1 MLCGVDITRL
11 FLIEDHRMVADV
23 LTSSLAAVPWIRVV
37 GTRATSDPTLRSA
50 LITQQPDVVTVELE
64 SLTDVRERIRIWRE
78 AAPRARFV
86 ALTASR
92 DRDLAVCAAHAGIDT
107 WIPKESSLDDL
118 LDRVRGA
125 RAGHAWY
132 PPELLAVLFD
142 RLRRDGATPHR
153 PASSPLDVLSERER
167 EVLVAMVDG
176 DRSDQIAARL
186 QLSRNTVRTH
196 TRNLFRKLKVHSGL
210 EVVKIARAAGIEP
223 HGEAPLWKGE
233 TP

>member
-1 MLCGVDITRL
+1 MDTTRL

-23 LTSSLAAVPWIRVV
+23 LTSSLATVPWIRVV
-37 GTRATSDPTLRSA
+37 GTRPAADPALRSELA
-50 LITQQPDVVTVELE
+50 AQQPDVVTVELQ
-64 SLTDVRERIRIWRE
+64 SLTDVRERISTWRE
-78 AAPRARFV
+78 AAPAARFV

-92 DRDLAVCAAHAGIDT
+92 DRDLAVAAAYAGIDT
-107 WIPKESSLDDL
+107 WIPKESSLADL

-132 PPELLAVLFD
+132 PPELLAALFD
-142 RLRRDGATPHR
+142 RLRRDGAAPHR
-153 PASSPLDVLSERER
+153 SGSNPLDVLSERER
-167 EVLVAMVDG
+167 EVLIAMVDG

-186 QLSRNTVRTH
+186 QLSRHTVRTH

-223 HGEAPLWKGE
+223 TGQTPARKGE
-233 TP
+233 LP

>member
-1 MLCGVDITRL
+1 MDITRL
-11 FLIEDHRMVADV
+11 FLIEDHLMVADV
-23 LTSSLAAVPWIRVV
+23 LTSSLATVPWLRVV
-37 GTRATSDPTLRSA
+37 GTRSATDPALRPALSA
-50 LITQQPDVVTVELE
+50 QQPDVVTVELQ
-64 SLTDVRERIRIWRE
+64 SLTDVRERIRTWRE
-78 AAPRARFV
+78 AAPAACFV

-92 DRDLAVCAAHAGIDT
+92 DRELAVSAAHAGINT
-107 WIPKESSLDDL
+107 WIPKESSLEDL

-132 PPELLAVLFD
+132 PPELLAALFD
-142 RLRRDGATPHR
+142 RLRRDGAAPRRTG
-153 PASSPLDVLSERER
+153 SSPLDVLSGREL

-186 QLSRNTVRTH
+186 QLSRHTVRTH

-223 HGEAPLWKGE
+223 TGQTPARKGE
-233 TP
+233 LP

>member
-1 MLCGVDITRL
+1 MDITRL

-23 LTSSLAAVPWIRVV
+23 LTSSLATVPWIRVV

-50 LITQQPDVVTVELE
+50 LIAQQPDVVTVELE
-64 SLTDVRERIRIWRE
+64 SLTDVRDRIRTWRD
-78 AAPRARFV
+78 AAPTARFV

-107 WIPKESSLDDL
+107 WIPKESSLEDL

-132 PPELLAVLFD
+132 PPELLAALFD
-142 RLRRDGATPHR
+142 RLRRDGATRHR
-153 PASSPLDVLSERER
+153 PSSSPLDVLSERER